1 MRNNNEKKYI
11 FCSDTLDER
20 VVNEE
25 VVQKEPDLPEWLEVI
40 SLVG

>member
-1 MRNNNEKKYI
+1 MRNNNEKKNI
-11 FCSDTLDER
+11 FYSDTLDER